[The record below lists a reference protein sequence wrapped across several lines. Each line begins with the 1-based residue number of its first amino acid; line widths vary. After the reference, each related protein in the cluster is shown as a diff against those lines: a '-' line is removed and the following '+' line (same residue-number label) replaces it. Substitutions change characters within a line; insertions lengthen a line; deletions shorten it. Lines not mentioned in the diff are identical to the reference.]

1 MIEIFTKDNCINCKL
16 ILSMLFNSKKKFV
29 EKSLDNEDS
38 LVQLVSEGAVLKS
51 APILKINGEFIY
63 DTEEMKNKIYDC

>member
-16 ILSMLFNSKKKFV
+16 VLNMLFNSKKKFI

-38 LVQLVSEGAVLKS
+38 LIQLVSEGAVLKS
-51 APILKINGEFIY
+51 APILKIKGEFVY